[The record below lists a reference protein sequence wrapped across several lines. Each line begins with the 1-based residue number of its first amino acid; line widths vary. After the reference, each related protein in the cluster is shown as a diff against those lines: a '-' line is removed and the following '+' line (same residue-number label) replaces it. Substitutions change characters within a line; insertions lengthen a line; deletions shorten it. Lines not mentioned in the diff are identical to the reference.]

1 MCVCVCVCVCVHT
14 MENYSAKKMNEM
26 SFATMWMDLENII
39 VNEIRQTEKE
49 KYCMLSLICKI

>member
-1 MCVCVCVCVCVHT
+1 MCVCVCVCVCVHK
-14 MENYSAKKMNEM
+14 MENYSAKKKNEM
-26 SFATMWMDLENII
+26 SFETMWMDLENII